1 MSTFDEDIKEMR
13 KQVTE
18 EVLFHINSTP
28 KLYTDLANKTGKEVK
43 EYVFNHARE
52 NDNEFGT
59 VFEAE
64 LEALNRNDWKA
75 VAEGI

>member
-1 MSTFDEDIKEMR
+1 MSTFDEDMKEMR
-13 KQVTE
+13 TQVTE
-18 EVLFHINSTP
+18 EVIFHINSTP
-28 KLYTDLANKTGKEVK
+28 KLYLDLAGKTGKEVK
-43 EYVFNHARE
+43 EYVFNHAQE